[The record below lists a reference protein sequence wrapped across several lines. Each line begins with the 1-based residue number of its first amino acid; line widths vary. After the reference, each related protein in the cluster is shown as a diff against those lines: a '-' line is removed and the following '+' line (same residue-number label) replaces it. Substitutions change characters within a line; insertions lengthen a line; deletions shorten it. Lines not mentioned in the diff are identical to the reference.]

1 MEEIEK
7 IERKIQEIKR
17 LRDLLID
24 ETSEDFFQKITGDL
38 KEVIIKNN
46 LCRSPAVVEDLFQFV
61 LKVLFLA
68 TIWICQTIQH
78 LNKTNFLL
86 FHCGISE
93 NDC

>member
-1 MEEIEK
+1 MTYLLK
-7 IERKIQEIKR
+7 NKTLFQKNSLKIQEIKR

-61 LKVLFLA
+61 LKVLFFSHYLDLPDD
-68 TIWICQTIQH
+68 TT
-78 LNKTNFLL
+78 LK
-86 FHCGISE
+86 
-93 NDC
+93 